1 MIVEAKKFDNTVS
14 DSQATA
20 VKPLSPSAFD
30 VEAYSAYENELQ
42 ERCRGFIAADSGI
55 LVYRRTRVAEV
66 FSAGCRDMERSL
78 ECQLGALNASMAFK
92 ADIPN
97 FLEPWYG
104 IGTAAAAFGIDY
116 IWEKGQAPAIRPAFD
131 TVREALDYD
140 VVPIKDTECGR
151 HTLEMI
157 SFFIEKTG
165 GKLPIS
171 LCDMQSPLNVI
182 CNMVDSTSI
191 YLAMMDDPDEVRDLL
206 DKVADLILD
215 FTADQKTLLGEMM
228 VRPGHGFPSVRSFP
242 SVGLSDD
249 NIIMLSNEMYTG
261 IASSSFSRIGSACG
275 GSTFHSC
282 GNWAGKF
289 EAVKKLD
296 NLFMVDGAFSPA
308 TDPSPNDPELFG
320 KAFAGTGTILNA
332 RIVGSADEV
341 VNVVEKLWSP
351 GLKLIVTTYCE
362 TPDEQAECY
371 DRIKKIESTEKTG

>member
-1 MIVEAKKFDNTVS
+1 MTITGAKQFDTKLS

-20 VKPLSPSAFD
+20 VEPISPEVFD
-30 VEAYSAYENELQ
+30 FAAYAEYENGLK
-42 ERCRGFIAADSGI
+42 ERCRNFVEADAGL

-78 ECQLGALNASMAFK
+78 ACQLGALSASMAFK
-92 ADIPN
+92 ADVPN

-104 IGTAAAAFGIDY
+104 IGTAAASFGIDY

-131 TVREALDYD
+131 TVGAALEYD
-140 VVPIKDTECGR
+140 AVPIKNTPCGR

-157 SFFIEKTG
+157 SYFMEKTG
-165 GKLPIS
+165 GILPIS

-191 YLAMMDDPDEVRDLL
+191 YLAMMDDPEDVRNLL
-206 DKVADLILD
+206 DRVADLILD
-215 FTADQKTLLGEMM
+215 FTAEQQALIGEAM
-228 VRPGHGFPSVRSFP
+228 VRPGHGFPSARAFP

-249 NIIMLSNEMYTG
+249 NIVMLSCEMYSE
-261 IASSSFSRIGSACG
+261 IAAPSFNRIGSALG

-282 GNWAGKF
+282 GNWADKIG
-289 EAVKKLD
+289 AVKKLG

-308 TDPSPNDPELFG
+308 TDPLPNDPEPFG

-341 VNVVEKLWSP
+341 VDVVKRLWNP

-362 TPDEQAECY
+362 TPAEQDECY
-371 DRIKKIESTEKTG
+371 DRLQEIMKNDS